1 MEKNFESELFFKD
14 TLKKQAEKQY
24 ILVGLGPHAKRIYY
38 PFLEKYQKKYGIRL
52 RLLIELDSQQN
63 ILNKFITS
71 RKLKPQEVFL
81 IKDNENNRLGRAI
94 DKSLLAKLN
103 HLISKEKI
111 DGIIISTEPK
121 SHKIYANWAMKN
133 NINILMD
140 KPITAPIDPITN
152 PSSARKIFS
161 DYQDLKKSKEN
172 SKSRFYI
179 VCQRRNHLGFSFV
192 KDYLQKFV
200 SEFQIP
206 ISYIGIYHSDGTWNL
221 PHEFEK
227 ENHPYKYGYGKLMH
241 SGYHCIDLFAWISE
255 VNNSLK
261 DRKANCAQIYT
272 SKFRPNDFFNQL
284 NIDNYK
290 NFFGNTEIQK
300 FYENYDRND
309 YEKYGEI
316 DAYILGQL
324 MQDQNVI
331 TTASI
336 ILQQN
341 TFSRRAWFDLPE
353 DTYKGNGRLRHE
365 RVNIYVSQFLNIQIH
380 SYQSYEAGHKDKEIE
395 GVGNED
401 HFDIYIFR
409 NSKVIGGKSF
419 EKIAMG
425 ESMRQQ
431 NLNDEHY
438 LGHNEKGREAT
449 LVNFLK
455 DSCDNSE
462 FENHELTN
470 KLLSN
475 IYLSMAKEFCS
486 GNSQLTFKL

>member
-1 MEKNFESELFFKD
+1 MENNIKSRLLISA
-14 TLKKQAEKQY
+14 TSKKQIEKQY

-38 PFLEKYQKKYGIRL
+38 PFLEKYQKKYGIKL
-52 RLLIELDSQQN
+52 RLLIELDSQQSS
-63 ILNKFITS
+63 INKFIIS
-71 RKLKPQEVFL
+71 RSLKPEEIFL
-81 IKDNENNRLGRAI
+81 IKDNIKNRLGRVLENN
-94 DKSLLAKLN
+94 LLKRLDD
-103 HLISKEKI
+103 LISKENI

-121 SHKIYANWAMKN
+121 SHKIYADWAMKN

-140 KPITAPIDPITN
+140 KPITAPVDPITK
-152 PSSARKIFS
+152 PASARKIYS
-161 DYQDLKKSKEN
+161 DYQDLKNRKQN

-179 VCQRRNHLGFSFV
+179 VCQRRNHKGFSLV

-200 SEFQIP
+200 DEFQIP

-241 SGYHCIDLFAWISE
+241 SGYHCVDLFAWISE

-261 DRKANCAQIYT
+261 DRKANSAKIYT
-272 SKFRPNDFFNQL
+272 SKFLPNDFFNQL
-284 NIDNYK
+284 NIKNYK

-365 RVNIYVSQFLNIQIH
+365 RVNIHVSQFLNIQIH
-380 SYQSYEAGHKDKEIE
+380 SYQSYEAGHKDIDIE

-401 HFDIYIFR
+401 HFDIYIF
-409 NSKVIGGKSF
+409 
-419 EKIAMG
+419 
-425 ESMRQQ
+425 
-431 NLNDEHY
+431 
-438 LGHNEKGREAT
+438 LGTVK
-449 LVNFLK
+449 
-455 DSCDNSE
+455 
-462 FENHELTN
+462 
-470 KLLSN
+470 
-475 IYLSMAKEFCS
+475 
-486 GNSQLTFKL
+486 

>member
-1 MEKNFESELFFKD
+1 MKNEVLIRDDE
-14 TLKKQAEKQY
+14 KKQIQKQY

-38 PFLEKYQKKYGIRL
+38 PFLEKYQNRYGIKL
-52 RLLIELDSQQN
+52 RLLIELDSQRDN
-63 ILNKFITS
+63 IQGFISS
-71 RKLKPQEVFL
+71 RYLKPEEIFL
-81 IKDNENNRLGRAI
+81 IEDNAKNRLGRFL
-94 DKSLLAKLN
+94 DKVLLNKLESIIN
-103 HLISKEKI
+103 NEKI

-121 SHKIYANWAMKN
+121 SHKIYADWAMKN

-140 KPITAPIDPITN
+140 KPITAPVDSITN
-152 PSSARKIFS
+152 PNSAMRIFS
-161 DYQDLKKSKEN
+161 NYQDLKRKKQDSDSK
-172 SKSRFYI
+172 FYI
-179 VCQRRNHLGFSFV
+179 VCQRRNHEGFIFV
-192 KDYLQKFV
+192 KDYLLKFV
-200 SEFQIP
+200 EEFQIP

-241 SGYHCIDLFAWISE
+241 SGYHCVDLFAWILE

-261 DRKANCAQIYT
+261 DRRANSGKIYT

-284 NIDNYK
+284 SIENYK
-290 NFFGNTEIQK
+290 KFFGSTEIQK
-300 FYENYDRND
+300 FYENYDRNE

-324 MQDQNVI
+324 LQNQNVI

-341 TFSRRAWFDLPE
+341 TFSRRSWFDLPE

-365 RVNIYVSQFLNIQIH
+365 RVNIHVSQFLNIQIH
-380 SYQSYEAGHKDKEIE
+380 SYQSYEAGHKDIDLE

-409 NSKVIGGKSF
+409 NNKIIGGKSF
-419 EKIAMG
+419 EKISVG
-425 ESMRQQ
+425 ESMKKQ

-438 LGHNEKGREAT
+438 LGHNEKGREIT
-449 LVNFLK
+449 LVNFLENN
-455 DSCDNSE
+455 CDNSE

-475 IYLSMAKEFCS
+475 IYLSMANEFCS
-486 GNSQLTFKL
+486 GNSKITFNL